1 MRAVAAEVCVQ
12 GGLLSTFA
20 VPVSLRL
27 AVIICVGMSLVVL
40 KPVNV
45 LVLFVAVWVGTVNQ
59 DWGGTI
65 SVHNSGFYIGP
76 REGPGG

>member
-1 MRAVAAEVCVQ
+1 ME
-12 GGLLSTFA
+12 GGLFSILA
-20 VPVSLRL
+20 VSISFWF

-40 KPVNV
+40 KPINV

-59 DWGGTI
+59 DWGGTV
-65 SVHNSGFYIGP
+65 SVHNTGFYLGP

>member
-1 MRAVAAEVCVQ
+1 MD
-12 GGLLSTFA
+12 GGLFSIFT
-20 VPVSLRL
+20 VSISFWF

-40 KPVNV
+40 KPINV

-59 DWGGTI
+59 DWGGTV
-65 SVHNSGFYIGP
+65 SVHNSGFYLGP

>member
-1 MRAVAAEVCVQ
+1 ME
-12 GGLLSTFA
+12 GGLFSIFA
-20 VPVSLRL
+20 VSISFWF

-40 KPVNV
+40 KPINV

-59 DWGGTI
+59 DWGGTV
-65 SVHNSGFYIGP
+65 SVHNSGFYLGP